1 MAVTSL
7 KTKFGKL
14 IKDYLRNA
22 DIRQKD
28 LAVRLDVS
36 AAAVSQMIHGKIV
49 PNQKQLDLIC
59 EMLSLDRARAFE
71 LNSMLSRIRTGAE
84 NMLSPFNQLVF
95 ALRCQRGLSLRQLA
109 NLSGVPAS
117 HLKVFETCFEA
128 VPTLD
133 EAEKIAPILGCTS
146 AALLQSAGVGGLTGN
161 VADAYNSAFGEVA
174 ERGEASYRAEQPIPL
189 LNLVDLDA
197 YDGKESFASFARR
210 RATRAIELPGVTA
223 EEPVAVQAA
232 GRDLALGLPG
242 SLLVLVADR
251 RPEGYREMNLCRDV
265 SGKYLIQE
273 MRRGRRKAFRLAGSR
288 RVFDEVAWELP
299 VLEITVRPLKAGGK

>member
-1 MAVTSL
+1 MAVTPL

-161 VADAYNSAFGEVA
+161 VADAYNSAFGEV
-174 ERGEASYRAEQPIPL
+174 GASYYFD
-189 LNLVDLDA
+189 NGSD
-197 YDGKESFASFARR
+197 
-210 RATRAIELPGVTA
+210 IETIHSEKPFNV
-223 EEPVAVQAA
+223 
-232 GRDLALGLPG
+232 
-242 SLLVLVADR
+242 SLQF
-251 RPEGYREMNLCRDV
+251 G
-265 SGKYLIQE
+265 
-273 MRRGRRKAFRLAGSR
+273 FRFG
-288 RVFDEVAWELP
+288 F
-299 VLEITVRPLKAGGK
+299 

>member
-1 MAVTSL
+1 MAVTPL

-22 DIRQKD
+22 DVRQKD
-28 LAVRLDVS
+28 LAVRLGIS
-36 AAAVSQMIHGKIV
+36 AAAVSQIMHGKIV
-49 PNQKQLDLIC
+49 PNQKQLNTIC
-59 EMLSLDRARAFE
+59 EMISLDRAQAFE

-84 NMLSPFNQLVF
+84 NMLSPFNHLIF

-133 EAEKIAPILGCTS
+133 EADKIAPILGCTS
-146 AALLQSAGVGGLTGN
+146 AALLQSAGVGGLVGSA
-161 VADAYNSAFGEVA
+161 ADAAGAAFNEVA
-174 ERGEASYRAEQPIPL
+174 ESAVSPYRAELTVPL
-189 LNLVDLDA
+189 LNLVELDE
-197 YDGKESFASFARR
+197 YDGRGSFAEFAHR
-210 RATRAIELPGVTA
+210 RATRSVSMTGIAA
-223 EEPVAVQAA
+223 EDPVAVQAV
-232 GRDLALGLPG
+232 GRDLSLGLPG
-242 SLLVLVADR
+242 SLQLLLADR

-273 MRRGRRKAFRLAGSR
+273 VRRGRRRPFRLAGSR

-299 VLEITVRPLKAGGK
+299 VLEIAIRPVKAGSK

>member
-1 MAVTSL
+1 MAVTPL

-242 SLLVLVADR
+242 MALHTVAAAYFIKKTGVG
-251 RPEGYREMNLCRDV
+251 E
-265 SGKYLIQE
+265 
-273 MRRGRRKAFRLAGSR
+273 
-288 RVFDEVAWELP
+288 
-299 VLEITVRPLKAGGK
+299 

>member
-1 MAVTSL
+1 MAVTPL

-59 EMLSLDRARAFE
+59 EMLSLDRVRAFE

-197 YDGKESFASFARR
+197 YDGK
-210 RATRAIELPGVTA
+210 LPGVTA